1 LWKKFA
7 NIFLK
12 TISKD
17 IPAMKIKYAIYICLM
32 FLIGCEA
39 IVNRMAFFPTV
50 TNSAAVENIPA
61 QEALETML
69 PALDNSSKVK
79 YSLFYL

>member
-1 LWKKFA
+1 MWKKFA

-50 TNSAAVENIPA
+50 TKSAVVENIPA
-61 QEALETML
+61 GVKEVYMTTD
-69 PALDNSSKVK
+69 DNVC
-79 YSLFYL
+79 L